1 MAKVEMYFR
10 DMCPY
15 CLRAD
20 RLLASK
26 DIEVERIN
34 IWEVPG
40 ARDQMIER
48 SGGGNTV
55 PQIFIDG
62 KHIGGSD
69 ALGMLE
75 ASGELDRL
83 LGLGASQQAQSADPR
98 RIDTVLS
105 FVARAYSASVNLRG
119 KSNSRHTESIACTK

>member
-75 ASGELDRL
+75 ASSELDRL
-83 LGLGASQQAQSADPR
+83 LGLGAAAKRNPLIHAASIQCCR
-98 RIDTVLS
+98 

>member
-75 ASGELDRL
+75 ASGELDQL
-83 LGLGASQQAQSADPR
+83 LGLGAR
-98 RIDTVLS
+98 
-105 FVARAYSASVNLRG
+105 
-119 KSNSRHTESIACTK
+119 

>member
-1 MAKVEMYFR
+1 MAKIEMYYR

-26 DIEVERIN
+26 GVAVERIN

-55 PQIFIDG
+55 PQIFVDDQ
-62 KHIGGSD
+62 HIGGSD
-69 ALGMLE
+69 ALSMLE
-75 ASGELDRL
+75 AKGELDQL
-83 LGLGASQQAQSADPR
+83 LGLNAA
-98 RIDTVLS
+98 
-105 FVARAYSASVNLRG
+105 
-119 KSNSRHTESIACTK
+119 